1 MTATQGISGP
11 TDSLLGSAGL
21 ESAERRAS
29 GCARPV
35 RLQGSK
41 QLVNTITGEVQTL
54 YSSSDEL
61 DGHTYVKCNNRRAS
75 VCPTCSRE
83 YKGDA
88 WHLLMCGLAG
98 GKGVP
103 DSVADRPCTFVTLTA
118 PSFGAV
124 HGVRDKGS
132 CRARRDRPVCSHG
145 RPMWCGKRHAP
156 DDRQVGQ
163 PLCWECYDYVGHVL
177 WQWHAPELWRRLTIT
192 LQRDLAKRA
201 GLKITHFRKACRI
214 SYSKVVEFQA
224 RGLVHVHA
232 PVRLDGPLG
241 PDGPA
246 CALSLSV
253 ADLEA
258 AVGASAAA
266 VHLDSTPLS
275 DGTSYRLR
283 WGTQADTRTISE
295 GAGRDSARHTKRVH
309 PEQVAAY
316 LAKYLTKTTEDFGL
330 SGAVGSSVHARLL
343 GATPHV
349 VRIIEA
355 AEQLSRE
362 GDEYARLADRYSTL
376 GYRGHPITKSR
387 LYSVT
392 FGQIR
397 RARRLFRAR
406 PAALDPEADIREV
419 LDEQAPE
426 GFEIVSSFVYV
437 GRGYLAL
444 DQAAQAVRSAAL
456 ARTR

>member
-1 MTATQGISGP
+1 MTATSEVSTP
-11 TDSLLGSAGL
+11 SDSLLGSAGL

-41 QLVNTITGEVQTL
+41 QLVNTETGEVQTL
-54 YSSSDEL
+54 YSSSAEL
-61 DGHTYVKCNNRRAS
+61 DGHTYVRCNNRRAS

-98 GKGVP
+98 GKGIP
-103 DSVADRPCTFVTLTA
+103 ESVADRPCTFVTLTA
-118 PSFGAV
+118 PSFGTV
-124 HGVRDKGS
+124 HGVRDKGP
-132 CRARRDRPVCSHG
+132 CRARRDHPVCAHG
-145 RPMWCGKRHAP
+145 RPLWCSKRHAQQ
-156 DDRQVGQ
+156 DRQVGQ
-163 PLCWECYDYVGHVL
+163 PLCWECYDYMGHVL
-177 WQWHAPELWRRLTIT
+177 WQWHAPELWRRFTIA

-201 GLKITHFRKACRI
+201 GLKVTHFRKACRI

-232 PVRLDGPLG
+232 PIRLDGSSG

-246 CALSLSV
+246 CPLALTV
-253 ADLEA
+253 VDLEA
-258 AVGASAAA
+258 AVSAAA
-266 VHLDSTPLS
+266 AAVYLDSTPLADS
-275 DGTSYRLR
+275 TSYRLR
-283 WGTQADTRTISE
+283 WGTQADTRTISD
-295 GAGRDSARHTKRVH
+295 GAGRDSARSTKRVH

-330 SGAVGSSVHARLL
+330 SSAVGSSVHARLL

-349 VRIIEA
+349 VRIIQA
-355 AEQLSRE
+355 AEALSRE
-362 GDEYARLADRYSTL
+362 GDEYARIADRYSTL

-397 RARRLFRAR
+397 RARRLFRSR
-406 PAALDPEADIREV
+406 PAALDPEANIREV
-419 LDEQAPE
+419 LDEPAPE
-426 GFEIVSSFVYV
+426 GFEVVSSFVYV
-437 GRGYLAL
+437 GRGYLQL
-444 DQAAQAVRSAAL
+444 DQAAEAVRSAAM
-456 ARTR
+456 ARTA